1 MAAYISEEL
10 IYAGTKLPMCSKL
23 LDDYFTLV
31 WRQEGSKE
39 FLVNYEPFLE
49 FMRRVSSIEEF

>member
-10 IYAGTKLPMCSKL
+10 IYAETKLPMCSKP

-39 FLVNYEPFLE
+39 CMVIYEPLL
-49 FMRRVSSIEEF
+49 